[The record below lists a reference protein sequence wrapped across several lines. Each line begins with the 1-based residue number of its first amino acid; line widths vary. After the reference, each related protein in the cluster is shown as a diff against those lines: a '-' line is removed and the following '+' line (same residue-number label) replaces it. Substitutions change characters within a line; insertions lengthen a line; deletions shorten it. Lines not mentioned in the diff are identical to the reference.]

1 MGDDLLSLELR
12 CLGPT
17 TARVGGGDPPPDV
30 VWRKHL
36 GLLAYLALSPGL
48 SRSREHLLGMFW
60 PEKPVAKARH
70 SLNEAVRR
78 LRVCLGAE
86 RLLSEG
92 ESIRLSD
99 AALDVDVLNVAQVA
113 DEDPAEAL
121 TMLRGEFL
129 EGLTLEDAPGFEEWV
144 AVERRRL
151 QALTVSLCL
160 AIGEEALAANAFD
173 AAETAG
179 QRALD
184 VEPYSEAA
192 ASLLLRA
199 RALAGDATGA
209 LAAYR
214 AFRQRTLED
223 LREEPGREIQT
234 LAERVRSQRWRRA
247 SPAYQTL
254 EPPLVGRVDT
264 HRRVFSLMEDGVRSG
279 ARCLLIAGNPGMGRT
294 RLLNECAER
303 LALSGASIVTARP
316 LENDADAPWSTLRV
330 LGPGLA
336 SMPGV
341 AAAPPR
347 ALAVLA
353 DLVPEFAERV
363 SPATPR
369 DTSEVASALG
379 AVLRAIAEEQPLG
392 ILIDDADLA
401 DGSSVGAL
409 AAVQPSLGAARIV
422 LVLTVDATAAVVPRE
437 LAGLQADIG
446 RRIVGETVFLHP
458 FGDEEMRGLVTALAT
473 WCGSEEMVDR
483 LARRLVLEAGGTPFY
498 AVTLLRGLDRMSTL
512 KDDLLMWPRP
522 AATMETPL
530 PFSVPNLARLAIT
543 GRVAEVDAEAAQVL
557 RAASI
562 GGGRALDVQLVAALV
577 ELPVER
583 VEAALDRLEQAH
595 FVRFDGSRYA
605 FVAQVVAGVVRGECM
620 PSGQRQRLRRRA
632 IEVLAGRDDLES
644 RLARVEILAKLDRT
658 EATYREAISFAEDAL
673 AAGSMRMASRAL
685 YAAESTAVDEA
696 ARNEVERLRRELP
709 A

>member
-1 MGDDLLSLELR
+1 MGDDLPSLELR

-60 PEKPVAKARH
+60 PEKPAARARH

-99 AALDVDVLNVAQVA
+99 AALDVDALSLVRVA
-113 DEDPAEAL
+113 DEDPARAL

-144 AVERRRL
+144 AVERRRFR
-151 QALTVSLCL
+151 ALTVSLCL
-160 AIGEEALAANAFD
+160 ATGEEALAANAFD

-184 VEPYSEAA
+184 VEPYSDAA
-192 ASLLLRA
+192 VSLLLRA

-209 LAAYR
+209 LAAFR
-214 AFRQRTLED
+214 DFRQRTLED
-223 LREEPGREIQT
+223 LREEPGREIQA

-264 HRRVFSLMEDGVRSG
+264 HRRVFGLIEDGVRSG
-279 ARCLLIAGNPGMGRT
+279 ARCLLVAGNPGMGRT

-330 LGPGLA
+330 LGAGLA
-336 SMPGV
+336 AMPGV

-353 DLVPEFAERV
+353 DLVPEFADRV
-363 SPATPR
+363 SPAAPR
-369 DTSEVASALG
+369 DTSEVASAVG
-379 AVLRAIAEEQPLG
+379 SVLRAIAEEQPLG

-409 AAVQPSLGAARIV
+409 AAVQASLGAARIV

-446 RRIVGETVFLHP
+446 RRIAGETVFLHP

-512 KDDLLMWPRP
+512 KDDLLMWPRA

-577 ELPVER
+577 ELSVER

-605 FVAQVVAGVVRGECM
+605 FVAQVVAGVIRGECM

-658 EATYREAISFAEDAL
+658 EATYREVMSVAQDAL

-685 YAAESTAVDEA
+685 YAAESTAVDET